1 MTDASPLPPN
11 LRRRQR
17 YQLRR
22 RRYGALT
29 PESDLGAGAQVVEV
43 ESAAAAEELEQL
55 RERLLRVQADH
66 ENHRKRMLRERE
78 EQARFALEGIMHELI
93 LSMDNFERALEH
105 RTHTPEVEAFAK
117 GLELTHRQLWET
129 LAKNGLEKIEA
140 LGKPFDP
147 HVHEAMAT
155 TEAEGI
161 EDGTVLDVIQE
172 GYSLSGRVLR
182 PALVRV
188 AKSKTESAPA
198 SD

>member
-29 PESDLGAGAQVVEV
+29 PEGDLGAGAQIIEV
-43 ESAAAAEELEQL
+43 ESQTTAEELEKL

-66 ENHRKRMLRERE
+66 ENHRKRMLRERD
-78 EQARFALEGIMHELI
+78 EQARFALEGIMHGLI

-129 LAKNGLEKIEA
+129 LAKSGLERIEA

-155 TEAEGI
+155 VEAEEV
-161 EDGTVLDVIQE
+161 EDGTVLDVIQV

-188 AKSKTESAPA
+188 AKSKLESDPA